1 MSGLMRIG
9 FVALVCAAAPLPTLA
24 AEAAAVRVKP
34 AHVEAVPGSSL
45 KKVVLTPKAAERL
58 DIRTGEVRED
68 PAGRRIVPY
77 AAVVYD
83 LSGVTWVYTNPEP
96 LTFIRQQVK
105 LDQIKNENAFL
116 EEGPAV
122 GTKILTLGVP
132 QIYGAEVG
140 VGH

>member
-1 MSGLMRIG
+1 MSCLMRIAL
-9 FVALVCAAAPLPTLA
+9 VALVCAAAPSTLA
-24 AEAAAVRVKP
+24 AEAAAVHGKP

-45 KKVVLTPKAAERL
+45 KKVVLTQKAAERL

-116 EEGPAV
+116 VEGPAV

-132 QIYGAEVG
+132 QIYGAEMG